1 MRFPC
6 RSFTSNQLQSIAS
19 TITNAG
25 LVPLAILTSQNQTNA
40 LAQINA
46 LKDIVTY
53 YEYGNED
60 NYSHG
65 WSGAIYASHW
75 SNDIPVLKAAAPN
88 AKFGG
93 PVGSDYTDTG
103 STYLTNFLNGI
114 KGNSSLTP
122 DFISMHYYSG
132 HGEIPAWTSTQI
144 LNDVT
149 NDMLPGIDTMKSDI
163 SSIMS
168 SSINLA
174 ITEWNYD
181 AVPENN
187 TNILDADAT
196 FMHNY
201 TFAVL
206 NGFQSKGVWAACQ
219 YDFAAGAGGGHLDMV
234 STSGTAKSQYNEF
247 VNWKNQSTNPAPPS
261 ITTQPQNQ
269 AINVGSSAT
278 FNVTATGSAP
288 LNYQWWFN
296 GTNLLAGATNS
307 SLTLTNVQ
315 MDDAGNYSM
324 VVTNT
329 AGSVTSSNAVL
340 TVNTSNVPITV
351 YDFNN
356 GLPAGTVFRSGT
368 LVMGVTNAGGFNNSG
383 CMVLTRPIPSTQIY
397 GQWCI
402 TNDLANGAAVSN
414 FNVSFKLY
422 MGNGSGGNA
431 PVPHPGGNGL
441 IFHVGPTPPNQYT
454 GGASSWGNGLDVTF
468 RTYNSSPNAPGVNIE
483 YNASTNTKSPGSG
496 TIIATSSFIGY
507 LQTNGASDNFSG
519 AVDVSVTLS
528 NGVLNVVCSN
538 ALIGNRV
545 VYTNLT
551 IPGFAPISPGTLA
564 FTATSG
570 ASAIEDAWID
580 NVSIA
585 VNTGAGPGNV
595 PPLITTQP
603 QNQSVSAGQTA
614 TFSVTVTNTAS
625 PPISHQWW
633 KIVPGISTNSI
644 SPATNASYTTP
655 ALSLADNGEQYY
667 ATVSNA
673 VSLATSSTATLT
685 VTGQPTFGS
694 VMVNGGNL
702 TLTWSNGSAL
712 LMATNMALPMAQ
724 WTVVTGATS
733 PHVITNLNAPQQ
745 FYRMKQ

>member
-25 LVPLAILTSQNQTNA
+25 LVPLAILNDQDPTKATA
-40 LAQINA
+40 LAQLNA
-46 LKDIVTY
+46 LKGMVTY
-53 YEYGNED
+53 YEIGNED
-60 NYSHG
+60 NYAHG
-65 WSGAIYASHW
+65 WSGTKYATNWASF
-75 SNDIPVLKAAAPN
+75 IPTLRAAAPN

-93 PVGSDYTDTG
+93 PVGSDYTHTG
-103 STYLTNFLNGI
+103 STYLRDFLNGI

-163 SSIMS
+163 SSMMG

-187 TNILDADAT
+187 TNTLDADAT

-206 NGFQSKGVWAACQ
+206 NRFQSKGVWAACQ
-219 YDFAAGAGGGHLDMV
+219 YDFAAGAGCGHLDLV
-234 STSGTAKSQYNEF
+234 STSGTAKPQYNEF
-247 VNWKNQSTNPAPPS
+247 VNWKNQSTNPVPPT
-261 ITTQPQNQ
+261 ITTQPQSQ
-269 AINVGSSAT
+269 TVLPGD
-278 FNVTATGSAP
+278 NVTFSVVTTGMWP
-288 LNYQWWFN
+288 LSYQWRLN
-296 GTNLLAGATNS
+296 GTNIAGATTGS
-307 SLTLTNVQ
+307 CVRTNVQ
-315 MDDAGNYSM
+315 PAAAGNYSV
-324 VVTNT
+324 VVTNL

-340 TVNTSNVPITV
+340 TITNMMTYNFDGGQV
-351 YDFNN
+351 
-356 GLPAGTVFRSGT
+356 PAGTIVQANNSAF
-368 LVMGVTNAGGFNNSG
+368 GVTNAGGYTNSG
-383 CMVLTRPIPSTQIY
+383 CIILTRGHS
-397 GQWCI
+397 GGANSWGEWCV
-402 TNDLANGAAVSN
+402 TNDLASGAAVSN

-422 MGNGSGGNA
+422 MGNGSGGNGG
-431 PVPHPGGNGL
+431 VPNAGGNGMV
-441 IFHVGPTPPNQYT
+441 FHVGPTPPSQYT
-454 GGASSWGNGLDVTF
+454 GSGSSWGNGLDVTF
-468 RTYNSSPNAPGVNIE
+468 RTYSSSPNTPGVNVE
-483 YNASTNTKSPGSG
+483 YNQVTNNFNKAGSG
-496 TIIATSSFIGY
+496 TIIATTSFLGFY
-507 LQTNGASDNFSG
+507 QTNGTLDNFSE
-519 AVDVSVTLS
+519 AVDVKVVLT
-528 NGVLNVVCSN
+528 NGALTVICSN
-538 ALIGNRV
+538 AAIGNV
-545 VYTNLT
+545 AVYNNLA
-551 IPGFAPISPGTLA
+551 IPNFAAFSPGTVA
-564 FTATSG
+564 FTAGTG
-570 ASAIEDAWID
+570 AAMEDAWID
-580 NVSIA
+580 NVNITM
-585 VNTGAGPGNV
+585 NNPGFGSV
-595 PPLITTQP
+595 PPIITEQP
-603 QNQSVSAGQTA
+603 QNQTVSAGQA
-614 TFSVTVTNTAS
+614 ASFSVTVTNTAT
-625 PPISHQWW
+625 PPISYQWW
-633 KIVPGISTNSI
+633 EIVPGISTNSI
-644 SPATNASYTTP
+644 STATHASYTTP

-733 PHVITNLNAPQQ
+733 PYVVTNLNAPQQ
-745 FYRMKQ
+745 FYRVKQ